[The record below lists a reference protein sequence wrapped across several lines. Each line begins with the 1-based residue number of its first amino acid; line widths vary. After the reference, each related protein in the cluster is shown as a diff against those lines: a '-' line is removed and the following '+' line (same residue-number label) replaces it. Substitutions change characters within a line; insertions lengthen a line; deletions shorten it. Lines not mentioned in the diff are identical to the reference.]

1 MQLVL
6 TDTITTVAE
15 SGHFNTC
22 LSSSRER
29 YHDNSEE
36 RETYGQGTRGA
47 WADQA
52 GVGDC
57 RQMTAAGGTLRAWG
71 ASGLGVGLEA
81 GLGSWEGLWIRSGL
95 GVKVKDYGYYQG
107 CS

>member
-1 MQLVL
+1 MATSIPARLL
-6 TDTITTVAE
+6 A
-15 SGHFNTC
+15 SP
-22 LSSSRER
+22 ER
-29 YHDNSEE
+29 SHDNSEE

-52 GVGDC
+52 GVSDC
-57 RQMTAAGGTLRAWG
+57 CQMTAAGGTLRAWG
-71 ASGLGVGLEA
+71 ASGLGAGLEA

-95 GVKVKDYGYYQG
+95 GLGLGVKVKDYGYYQG